1 MHGTVLR
8 ISRVAAAGTGR
19 PWCPWRQAPASGCC
33 GRNHELVRRSSGG
46 GGFGEPRAQLR
57 RRTASALECSS
68 AASEVRSLTEATA
81 FVPNVTECY
90 IQVTLRCFSGILR
103 SGKVLMVFFGYGDLS
118 ML

>member
-1 MHGTVLR
+1 VAHHVLLLHGLLR
-8 ISRVAAAGTGR
+8 GR
-19 PWCPWRQAPASGCC
+19 PWPEAAEAQTKEPATGNSGET
-33 GRNHELVRRSSGG
+33 GQSLAGG
-46 GGFGEPRAQLR
+46 GSSSSNVADHGPTWSRDSGRTRLR
-57 RRTASALECSS
+57 KEKG
-68 AASEVRSLTEATA
+68 RSLTEATA